1 LKNVKFAARLAE
13 LQAAA
18 AQKAEVTLAD
28 ILTKLGETY
37 AAAKRDK
44 QHSALVSALVAQAK
58 LAGSALGLGVRVGG
72 EYPPQATNTRHQYP
86 GRSKANAPHHRNQ
99 QPLQFQTARRCGAR
113 TRSGKACRSPATKKG
128 RCRLHGAQGVAAARL
143 ASGMGNTATARGPTP
158 RLRSGGN
165 SAHC

>member
-72 EYPPQATNTRHQYP
+72 AGQARWLSTRPWCPRWWRVSPTGHQYP
-86 GRSKANAPHHRNQ
+86 PPIPWALEG
-99 QPLQFQTARRCGAR
+99 
-113 TRSGKACRSPATKKG
+113 
-128 RCRLHGAQGVAAARL
+128 
-143 ASGMGNTATARGPTP
+143 
-158 RLRSGGN
+158 
-165 SAHC
+165 